1 LGPYGSV
8 ATTKISRCTECAS
21 EEHTKRKCPQHLS
34 GGRLYRSPA
43 YIEPGQYIVYMPRNG
58 RDSHPL
64 ELTAVSNVRSAAQ
77 GFIDEVI
84 IGFEGRGAIDPEPVE
99 NANDGTIGL
108 EVRGDG
114 PDGDGPD
121 EASRNMDPAI
131 DPEPVDN
138 ANDGRIG
145 LEGDGDGPD
154 EASRNMD
161 PAIDPEPV
169 DNANDGR
176 IGIEGR
182 DADDFDN
189 YSYEPDSDKSE
200 VDTVAIDEVHHRH
213 DDKQILARPTI
224 DWSLEA
230 TDSQSAITNT
240 CSLDSLL
247 ALFYLLLYNDTGCLF
262 KISDFLRPKDLL
274 AKALSLVDAD
284 NPDAARRLVYQS
296 CSFIKT
302 GDLECRTNTVN
313 AWTEVIPLALIL
325 LPKTAAYSTSIHSR
339 CSVCGTT
346 QNRGPQDY
354 QQVELTTPFPT
365 NLEEILRKW
374 FDGSVYTTSKCKQSG
389 CTGKLQCQRKLIREP
404 GHLLAISMPKNVVN
418 DENPVLFSQV
428 PDKVNVNFPSNKEL
442 RFRGAV
448 LGNDAHFVSMVKF
461 EKCYLLYDGLCTP
474 NYRQFPLD
482 IDDVKAKAI
491 QEGYVLNY
499 VLYEVVDQHTD
510 QSRPSSQAFQF
521 DIMRLFAGKRQCK
534 GCGKYMKE
542 KETCLRMIKV
552 ADTKN
557 ATHSYFHT
565 KDDQSYCIIN
575 GMDRENLVAQEEFCH
590 VKFVQDINVH
600 VDDET
605 DVVDFV
611 IATQKT
617 FHGLKKNVTVERGS

>member
-121 EASRNMDPAI
+121 EASSRNMDPAI

-247 ALFYLLLYNDTGCLF
+247 ALTF
-262 KISDFLRPKDLL
+262 
-274 AKALSLVDAD
+274 
-284 NPDAARRLVYQS
+284 
-296 CSFIKT
+296 
-302 GDLECRTNTVN
+302 
-313 AWTEVIPLALIL
+313 
-325 LPKTAAYSTSIHSR
+325 YSTMTLAAFSKSPIFYDQRIFWRKHYHWSM
-339 CSVCGTT
+339 
-346 QNRGPQDY
+346 
-354 QQVELTTPFPT
+354 LI
-365 NLEEILRKW
+365 ILM
-374 FDGSVYTTSKCKQSG
+374 
-389 CTGKLQCQRKLIREP
+389 
-404 GHLLAISMPKNVVN
+404 LL
-418 DENPVLFSQV
+418 
-428 PDKVNVNFPSNKEL
+428 
-442 RFRGAV
+442 
-448 LGNDAHFVSMVKF
+448 
-461 EKCYLLYDGLCTP
+461 
-474 NYRQFPLD
+474 
-482 IDDVKAKAI
+482 DV
-491 QEGYVLNY
+491 
-499 VLYEVVDQHTD
+499 
-510 QSRPSSQAFQF
+510 
-521 DIMRLFAGKRQCK
+521 
-534 GCGKYMKE
+534 
-542 KETCLRMIKV
+542 
-552 ADTKN
+552 
-557 ATHSYFHT
+557 
-565 KDDQSYCIIN
+565 
-575 GMDRENLVAQEEFCH
+575 
-590 VKFVQDINVH
+590 
-600 VDDET
+600 
-605 DVVDFV
+605 
-611 IATQKT
+611 
-617 FHGLKKNVTVERGS
+617 